1 MDAFCHI
8 TPVLGD
14 FRSMQIWLDIFDTP
28 RQNFMDAFRH
38 VTPVLGD
45 FRSMQV

>member
-14 FRSMQIWLDIFDTP
+14 FRSMQIWLDVFDPPTK
-28 RQNFMDAFRH
+28 NLWMHF
-38 VTPVLGD
+38 VTLHLC
-45 FRSMQV
+45 

>member
-14 FRSMQIWLDIFDTP
+14 FRSMQIWLDIP
-28 RQNFMDAFRH
+28 PNQNFTDAFH
-38 VTPVLGD
+38 HITPV
-45 FRSMQV
+45 